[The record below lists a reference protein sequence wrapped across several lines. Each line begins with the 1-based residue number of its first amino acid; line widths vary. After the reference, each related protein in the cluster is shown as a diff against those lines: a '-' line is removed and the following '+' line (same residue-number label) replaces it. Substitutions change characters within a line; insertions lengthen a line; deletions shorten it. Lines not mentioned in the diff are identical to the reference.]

1 MTNGS
6 APAIKISSM
15 PETILNE
22 AQVLVEESRNWLDW
36 FLGTP
41 LKIFLIALISTIALL
56 VANRAIRLITEKIAS
71 GVIGAGSQKSGSNRK
86 GRISEVNNLLLK
98 ASPLTQ
104 ARRAQRARTLSSV
117 LRSTLTIVVGAIAV
131 LMILDVLGINIMP
144 LVASAGVVGVA
155 LGFGAQSLVK
165 DFISGTFMLFEDQY
179 GVGDVVNFGDVS
191 GTIEAVALRVTKV
204 RDEYGTLWY
213 LRNGEILSVGNMT
226 QGWARASVE
235 IQLNTDQDLAL
246 AREKLGGIAKQLS
259 LDPQIKPL
267 LIGEPEVHGIE
278 TLSAQSVSFKIQAKT
293 QPAKQWEVSRKI
305 RELIMDQL
313 VTTAGI
319 KLGFRDQNMILW
331 DGKATLSPEPENNIE
346 TTPLT
351 TEE

>member
-6 APAIKISSM
+6 APATKISSM
-15 PETILNE
+15 RETILNE
-22 AQVLVEESRNWLDW
+22 TQVLIEESRNWLDW
-36 FLGTP
+36 FLGAP
-41 LKIFLIALISTIALL
+41 LKICLILLISAIILL

-71 GVIGAGSQKSGSNRK
+71 GVIGSGHQNDQKNRK
-86 GRISEVNNLLLK
+86 SRIREVNHLLLK
-98 ASPLTQ
+98 TSPLTQ
-104 ARRAQRARTLSSV
+104 ARRAQRARTIGSV
-117 LRSTLTIVVGAIAV
+117 LRSTLTIVIGAIAV

-165 DFISGTFMLFEDQY
+165 DFLSGTFMLFEDQY
-179 GVGDVVNFGDVS
+179 GVGDVVSFGEVT

-204 RDEYGTLWY
+204 RDIFGTLWY
-213 LRNGEILSVGNMT
+213 LRNGEIMSVGNMT

-235 IQLNTDQDLAL
+235 IQLKADQDLAL
-246 AREKLGGIAKQLS
+246 AREKLAGIAKQLS
-259 LDPQIKPL
+259 LDPEIKPL
-267 LIGEPEVHGIE
+267 LIGEPEVLGIE

-313 VTTAGI
+313 VTKAKI
-319 KLGFRDQNMILW
+319 KLGFRDQDMILW
-331 DGKATLSPEPENNIE
+331 DGKSSLAQENE
-346 TTPLT
+346 TNSDSGRLRDA
-351 TEE
+351 E